1 MTEKKRPTPLISI
14 GSSSLLVVF
23 LVLAIMI
30 FAVLSFVSA
39 KNDYEYSL
47 KMAVQKQDYYNACNK
62 AEEALHALSESLAAA
77 LAHSFPETDSFV
89 VPIDDNRHLY
99 VSYDILPDASGKLS
113 YRITS
118 WKVEMRKPW
127 EGDNTLKLP
136 VFGQ

>member
-1 MTEKKRPTPLISI
+1 MTEKKRPTPFISI

-39 KNDYEYSL
+39 KTDYEYSV
-47 KMAVQKQDYYNACNK
+47 KMASGKQAYYQACNL
-62 AEEALHALSESLAAA
+62 AEEALKELSADLAAA
-77 LAHSFPETDSFV
+77 SPDSYPDRDSFL
-89 VPIDDNRHLY
+89 VPIDDTRSLSVAY
-99 VSYDILPDASGKLS
+99 EILPGTSGGFT

-118 WKVEMRKPW
+118 WKVEMNQPW

-136 VFGQ
+136 TF